1 MADER
6 ETLTDD
12 ELERW
17 WRDAYEPDVGIG
29 VQVRNRKIRRLID
42 ELRRLRQ
49 VGAGQENEGAE
60 RAIVG
65 ALRSAI
71 NDHGPITPETIGS
84 AAKRIVGNLRN
95 G

>member
-6 ETLTDD
+6 GTLTDD

-17 WRDAYEPDVGIG
+17 WRDAYEPDANIG
-29 VQVRNRKIRRLID
+29 GQAKNGKIRRLID
-42 ELRRLRQ
+42 ELRRARQ
-49 VGAGQENEGAE
+49 VGAGQENDGAE

-71 NDHGPITPETIGS
+71 HDHGPITPETIGS